1 MFFISGSSSL
11 VDYISFI
18 ATENVVFFDLVD
30 YISFIATE
38 NVVFLGWLPCVLTV
52 CWTPCVLTV
61 CPVISDGV
69 PYYRRMPRG
78 LHFEHTSLFFSF

>member
-1 MFFISGSSSL
+1 MPKGVVDYVSFIATENAVFFISGSSSL

-38 NVVFLGWLPCVLTV
+38 NAVFLGWLPCVLTV
-52 CWTPCVLTV
+52 CWTP
-61 CPVISDGV
+61 G
-69 PYYRRMPRG
+69 YG
-78 LHFEHTSLFFSF
+78 